1 MLPVYVVH
9 SMEGRARLRHP
20 ALAEVAVRAAAQAAL
35 GNEPGV
41 DEVRPGAESL
51 LLLLQPG
58 ADVADICTRLEQSVP
73 ALARPLAAVA
83 AERRAAARTRRREQW
98 RGRDVAGTAASTGAR
113 AEAPRVCAGRAGD
126 KRNLLGLSRRKLEVR
141 AMLGVAGL
149 CLASGLAGPKP
160 VHLVAGLAWAL
171 MAGRHVWVRR
181 KAV

>member
-20 ALAEVAVRAAAQAAL
+20 ALGEVAVRATAQAAL
-35 GNEPGV
+35 GKEPGV

-58 ADVADICTRLEQSVP
+58 ADVAEICVRLEKSVP
-73 ALARPLAAVA
+73 ALARPLAVVA
-83 AERRAAARTRRREQW
+83 GERRAAARARRCEQW
-98 RGRDVAGTAASTGAR
+98 RGGDAAGTSARTGVR

-126 KRNLLGLSRRKLEVR
+126 KRNLLGISRRKLEVR

-149 CLASGLAGPKP
+149 CLASGLAGSKP